1 MDTSKKKFSVNE
13 RISTAK
19 RGFEGLGNL
28 MYYEPNVWMDIAAAV
43 IVIIAGIEFGLT
55 ATEWVLIIF
64 AIGFVL
70 AVTAVNISLEIIA
83 DSNPNSKTSGILKSL
98 FAASILITN
107 ITAIT
112 IGLIV
117 FIPKIFFTTS

>member
-1 MDTSKKKFSVNE
+1 
-13 RISTAK
+13 
-19 RGFEGLGNL
+19 